1 MEEEEWQQREEYDV
15 PRSWEEAFST
25 QRSAFSPEAVKSFPP
40 QMDADSRGFSRFERL
55 VRSSIGGLRIYA
67 ATPQHFL
74 YFFPEPQ
81 GQGSFRPILSPLR
94 RTCCTGCASPAPAMR
109 ACSSSRRFLR
119 RNSCSISS
127 IEVARL
133 AASPPLLAGATPGL
147 AGSST
152 TCIR

>member
-1 MEEEEWQQREEYDV
+1 MEEEEWQRREKYDV

-25 QRSAFSPEAVKSFPP
+25 QRSAFSPEAVKSFLP
-40 QMDADSRGFSRFERL
+40 QMDADFQDSRGWFEAASA
-55 VRSSIGGLRIYA
+55 VWRIYA

-81 GQGSFRPILSPLR
+81 GQGSLRPILSPLR

-133 AASPPLLAGATPGL
+133 AASPPLPAGATPGL